1 MKIVITGAAGF
12 IGSHLAERLRRDGCD
27 VVGIDNFSD
36 YYDVALKER
45 NAAELAQQAIKV
57 VRADLA
63 APGDE
68 GNIREVLREAEVVV
82 HLAAQPG
89 ISAVTPF
96 DHYLRNNII
105 ATERLLVACEGA
117 SNLRLFLNVAT
128 SSVYGFHATDSEDV
142 APRPASWYGATKLGA
157 ESLVMARFRGAGFPA
172 TSFRLFSVYG
182 PRERPDKV
190 FPILT
195 NALLNGTEFPLFEG
209 SEHHRRSFTFVSDIV
224 DGMVAAILQRD
235 RVVGEIFN
243 IGADTSITT
252 GEAIRIV
259 EKIVGRAARI
269 KQLPRRAGDQLETR
283 ANIDKLR
290 RVLGY
295 QPKVYPAEGL
305 AHYVAWAR
313 TR

>member
-12 IGSHLAERLRRDGCD
+12 IGSHLAERLRGDGCD
-27 VVGIDNFSD
+27 VVGIDSFSD
-36 YYDVALKER
+36 YYDVGLKER
-45 NAAELAQQAIKV
+45 NTAELVQQGIKV
-57 VRADLA
+57 VHADLA
-63 APGDE
+63 ASVDE
-68 GNIREVLREAEVVV
+68 GVIREVLREAEVVV

-96 DHYLRNNII
+96 DDYLRNNII
-105 ATERLLVACEGA
+105 ATERLLMACEGA
-117 SNLRLFLNVAT
+117 SNLNLFLNVAT

-195 NALLNGTEFPLFEG
+195 KALLNDTDFPLFDG

-224 DGMVAAILQRD
+224 DGLVAAISQRD

-252 GEAIRIV
+252 GEAISIV
-259 EKIVGRAARI
+259 EQIVGRAARI
-269 KQLPRRAGDQLETR
+269 KRLPRRPGDQLETR
-283 ANIDKLR
+283 ANIEKIR

-295 QPKVYPAEGL
+295 QPRVNPAEGL
-305 AHYVAWAR
+305 AQYVAWAR
-313 TR
+313 AR